1 MLWAMCLSFPVVKRW
16 HDNEAQGGGR
26 RGGIS
31 LGGEMKLA
39 WSEKV
44 RRWRKERDGWGGY
57 WGRRVRWKPVR
68 ERVTRCAILSFTG
81 RWCCVT
87 SLQWHCHLPCHCDT
101 TLTWVNLC
109 DIILYLS
116 VFHHLS
122 TRTKNSSSDLRE
134 GLLKKIAVLW
144 YFDNVSRLPP
154 PPQICFDWPPPKF
167 SKCWNH
173 IHFARHLAVF
183 RPKGGAVWDS
193 DVFF

>member
-16 HDNEAQGGGR
+16 HDNEAHVR
-26 RGGIS
+26 REERGGIS

-44 RRWRKERDGWGGY
+44 RRRRKERDGWGGC
-57 WGRRVRWKPVR
+57 WGRRVRRKPVR

-109 DIILYLS
+109 DIIQG
-116 VFHHLS
+116 VFFNWASPL
-122 TRTKNSSSDLRE
+122 D
-134 GLLKKIAVLW
+134 W
-144 YFDNVSRLPP
+144 PP
-154 PPQICFDWPPPKF
+154 PNLLGLAPPKF

-173 IHFARHLAVF
+173 IFFARHLDVF
-183 RPKGGAVWDS
+183 QSLGGASLGLWRIFEIS
-193 DVFF
+193 YLPANT